1 MPVTAPADRRF
12 RRPHVKPARRRRSWV
27 AHARIVAQVVGSVG
41 VFAGGGYVVAEQVAG
56 AESLHVSRIVVR
68 GNERLPGGEVKALVA
83 GLEGR
88 HVLEVDLEDW
98 RRRVL
103 GSAWVERASLRRILP
118 STVEIV
124 VEERRPIAIGR
135 IGGELYL
142 VDATGHVID
151 EYGPNYAQ
159 FDLPIVDGLGSTP
172 PGGQPLVDE
181 SRAGL
186 AHALIE
192 QLRPHEALYRRLSQ
206 IDVSNSRDAVVVLQ
220 DDSTLLHLGR
230 ERFAERLQSYV
241 DLTPALR
248 EQVPE
253 MEYVDLRFGDRF
265 YVRPAGAGRRRSAG
279 R

>member
-12 RRPHVKPARRRRSWV
+12 RRARVKPSRRRRSWI
-27 AHARIVAQVVGSVG
+27 AHARIASRILATIG
-41 VFAGGGYVVAEQVAG
+41 VFAAGAYFVAQQVTH
-56 AESLHVSRIVVR
+56 AESLHVRHIVVR
-68 GNERLPGGEVKALVA
+68 GNQRLPSGEVKALLT

-88 HVLEVDLEDW
+88 HMLDVDLDEW

-103 GSAWVERASLRRILP
+103 GSSWVEQAALHRILP
-118 STVEIV
+118 STVEIL
-124 VEERRPIAIGR
+124 VEERKPIAVGR

-142 VDATGHVID
+142 VDARGHVID

-172 PGGQPLVDE
+172 PGGEPLVDE
-181 SRAGL
+181 ARAAL
-186 AHALIE
+186 AERLIE
-192 QLRPHEALYRRLSQ
+192 QLRHHDALYRRVSQ
-206 IDVSNSRDAVVVLQ
+206 IDVSNSRNATVVLQ
-220 DDSTLLHLGR
+220 DDATLLHLGT
-230 ERFAERLQSYV
+230 ERFAERLQAYV

-265 YVRPAGAGRRRSAG
+265 YVRPAGSGRRRPA